1 MKIKA
6 LFGALAIT
14 SAALAEP
21 PETYDVA
28 LVTGD
33 AAAEIAE
40 MTELFGKVCIDH
52 FPDDAMVAKEMI
64 ARGGVAMT
72 PADVEVL
79 LHADQGVGWKLVGK
93 TTTYYVTVEAAPWH
107 ACAVRAA
114 TREGFADMTPF
125 NALKTKFQSS
135 WSNVQHV
142 PQQSTVRGALQID
155 ANADLWRMPDG
166 KTETIMVYTTR
177 VADPTLAV
185 GHAGVE
191 VRFVRQQVTPAAG
204 SV

>member
-1 MKIKA
+1 MKITA

-14 SAALAEP
+14 STALADP

-33 AAAEIAE
+33 AAAELTE
-40 MTELFGKVCIDH
+40 MTELFGKVCIDR
-52 FPDDAMVAKEMI
+52 FPDDGLVAKEMI
-64 ARGGVAMT
+64 ARGGVALS
-72 PADVEVL
+72 PADVETF

-93 TTTYYVTVEAAPWH
+93 TTTYYVTIEAAPWH

-125 NALKTKFQSS
+125 DALKTKFQSS

-142 PQQSTVRGALQID
+142 PRQSMVDGPLQI
-155 ANADLWRMPDG
+155 NADADMWRMPDG
-166 KTETIMVYTTR
+166 KTETIMVYDTR

-185 GHAGVE
+185 GHTGVE
-191 VRFVRQQVTPAAG
+191 IRFVRQQVTPAGG